1 MGHATVQ
8 AHIMCPKYVH
18 RRCGKWGCLGEV
30 FTKAYRVLR
39 RFEGAHKRACY
50 RGLADLRYES
60 KLKLIIFLITMP
72 SVTMGRPEE
81 VCPAHYGDVTACSA
95 GH

>member
-1 MGHATVQ
+1 M
-8 AHIMCPKYVH
+8 YVCMYKEDAVG
-18 RRCGKWGCLGEV
+18 RV
-30 FTKAYRVLR
+30 FRKAYGVLR

-50 RGLADLRYES
+50 RGVADLRYES

-72 SVTMGRPEE
+72 SVTMGWLEE